1 MKFFRL
7 DLLTLLISLFILSS
21 CKNQDTIGL
30 GVDATNQINGVLV
43 DTSTIVIN
51 TVKDDSL
58 VTSGITKAPLAY
70 FHDPIFGET
79 ESNLALSVTLPS
91 TSGYTLPSGTIS
103 IDSTR
108 LIMKYVDGF
117 YGDSV
122 ASSYKVNL
130 YQLKELFNE
139 NSSYYQSKQWQVN
152 STLLGSVTFKARTH
166 DSIQINNIIKG
177 KPDSLI
183 KVPAQLRIPVDKNFI
198 IQNFFNAS
206 TTSLA
211 TNSVFQSAFKG
222 LYLTLDKAQTVGAGG
237 TFMFSN
243 TDTLAIFCKVSN
255 NGSIDTTTIKLPIT
269 KLAAAYSHTYSTTIN
284 AELANTTTS
293 SNAVYFQ
300 GLSGLRAKIKFP
312 NILANVRNDLLKRDS
327 DIVLNRAELVITP
340 NPGSAIPYRPLP
352 RLTMYQLDIA
362 KQRIAVQDASTTD
375 PRALGPG
382 VFGGFYSSKTNTYHF
397 IITGYLQDLLLKK
410 TVDYGTYIA
419 PADTLNKTGV
429 DITATPSIAA
439 RTVATGTDKSSGTK
453 IKLNIIYTKI
463 AK

>member
-122 ASSYKVNL
+122 ASSYYVNL
-130 YQLKELFNE
+130 YQLIELFNE
-139 NSSYYQSKQWQVN
+139 NSCYYQSKQWQVN

-243 TDTLAIFCKVSN
+243 TETLAIFCKESN

-327 DIVLNRAELVITP
+327 DFVLNRAELVITP

-397 IITGYLQDLLLKK
+397 IITGYLQDLLHKK

>member
-1 MKFFRL
+1 
-7 DLLTLLISLFILSS
+7 
-21 CKNQDTIGL
+21 
-30 GVDATNQINGVLV
+30 
-43 DTSTIVIN
+43 
-51 TVKDDSL
+51 
-58 VTSGITKAPLAY
+58 
-70 FHDPIFGET
+70 
-79 ESNLALSVTLPS
+79 
-91 TSGYTLPSGTIS
+91 
-103 IDSTR
+103 
-108 LIMKYVDGF
+108 
-117 YGDSV
+117 
-122 ASSYKVNL
+122 
-130 YQLKELFNE
+130 
-139 NSSYYQSKQWQVN
+139 
-152 STLLGSVTFKARTH
+152 
-166 DSIQINNIIKG
+166 
-177 KPDSLI
+177 
-183 KVPAQLRIPVDKNFI
+183 
-198 IQNFFNAS
+198 
-206 TTSLA
+206 
-211 TNSVFQSAFKG
+211 
-222 LYLTLDKAQTVGAGG
+222 
-237 TFMFSN
+237 MFSN
-243 TDTLAIFCKVSN
+243 TDTLAIFCKVAN

-269 KLAAAYSHTYSTTIN
+269 KLSAAYSHTYSTTIN

-293 SNAVYFQ
+293 GNAVYFQ

-419 PADTLNKTGV
+419 PADTLNKTSV

-439 RTVATGTDKSSGTK
+439 RTVATGTDKSSATK